1 MKSILN
7 KFRNMPDNVKATLVF
22 AIASF
27 ATSGIN
33 YITTPIYTRLLTNAE
48 YGTVSLYNS
57 WYSIIRVFA
66 SMTLIFPGILNVG
79 LYDHRE
85 NRWKYLSSMLGI
97 TTCSTLVLTVI
108 YIVFQEQV
116 DMMLALPT
124 SLVILM
130 LLTSLSQP
138 ATTFWTYKQRY
149 EYRYK
154 VTFIVS
160 VGSAVAAQIVSILA
174 VLVAK
179 ESFGGNLAEVRL
191 WSAGLVNIVV
201 GMVIF
206 AFICKQGK
214 TIVDLPLWKKTCL
227 VAIPLIPHYLGGE
240 LLSSM
245 DKIMISQMVGDD
257 KTGIYSLAAILS
269 AIGIL
274 LWRALS
280 VMFNPFVNTKL
291 GERKFGEIREAV
303 KPLLS
308 MVGIMCV
315 IAALAAPE
323 IIRVLATEEYME
335 GIYVVPPVAAGIF
348 IHSLYDTFAA
358 VSFFH
363 KKSFRIMV
371 ATIIAAAVNLILN
384 YVFILNFGY
393 IAAGYTTL
401 ISNLVLTGMH
411 YWNARKIEPEPIYDF
426 RFSVIAISAVTV
438 GCLLCNLLYGF
449 YLIRYLLIVA
459 LLFVIYLRRKPLMK
473 TLVAMK
479 A

>member
-1 MKSILN
+1 MKAILN
-7 KFRNMPDNVKATLVF
+7 KIKNIPDNLKATLVF

-33 YITTPIYTRLLTNAE
+33 YITTPIFTRLLTNTE
-48 YGTVSLYNS
+48 YGTVSVYNS

-79 LYDHRE
+79 LYDHRD

-97 TTCSTLVLTVI
+97 TTCATLALTLI
-108 YIVFQEQV
+108 YSLFHVQV
-116 DMMLALPT
+116 EFALALPT

-130 LLTSLSQP
+130 LLTCFSQP

-154 VTFIVS
+154 VTFFVS
-160 VGSAVAAQIVSILA
+160 VGSAVMAQIVSILA
-174 VLVAK
+174 VMYAK
-179 ESFGGNLAEVRL
+179 ESDGGNLAEVRL

-206 AFICKQGK
+206 AYICRQGK
-214 TIVDLPLWKKTCL
+214 TVVDLPLWKKTIL

-240 LLSSM
+240 LLSSI
-245 DKIMISQMVGDD
+245 DKIMISQMVGSD
-257 KTGIYSLAAILS
+257 KAGIYSLAAILS

-280 VMFNPFVNTKL
+280 VMFNPFVNAKL
-291 GERKFGEIREAV
+291 GQRQFGEIRQAV
-303 KPLLS
+303 KPLMS
-308 MVGIMCV
+308 AVGILCV

-323 IIRVLATEEYME
+323 IIRILATKDYLE
-335 GIYVVPPVAAGIF
+335 GVYVVPPVAAGIF
-348 IHSLYDTFAA
+348 IHAMYDTFAA

-363 KKSFRIMV
+363 KKSVRIMIATVV
-371 ATIIAAAVNLILN
+371 AASVNLVLN

-401 ISNLVLTGMH
+401 ISNLILTAMH
-411 YWNARKIEPEPIYDF
+411 YWNSRKIESEPIYDPK
-426 RFSVIAISAVTV
+426 FSLLAVAAVTI

-449 YLIRYLLIVA
+449 VMVRYLLILG
-459 LLFVIYLRRKPLMK
+459 LLVIIFLRRKPVIDALVSMK
-473 TLVAMK
+473 V
-479 A
+479 

>member
-1 MKSILN
+1 MKALLN
-7 KFRNMPDNVKATLVF
+7 KLKNMPENLKATLVF

-33 YITTPIYTRLLTNAE
+33 YITTPIFTRLLTNAE
-48 YGTVSLYNS
+48 YGTVSVYNS

-79 LYDHRE
+79 LYDHRN
-85 NRWKYLSSMLGI
+85 NRWKYLSTMLGI
-97 TTCSTLVLTVI
+97 TTCSTLVLTLI
-108 YIVFQEQV
+108 YLAFREQV
-116 DMMLALPT
+116 ELMLALPT
-124 SLVILM
+124 SLLVLM
-130 LLTSLSQP
+130 LLTCLSQP

-154 VTFIVS
+154 VTFFVS
-160 VGSAVAAQIVSILA
+160 VGSAVMAQVVSIIA
-174 VLVAK
+174 VAAARG
-179 ESFGGNLAEVRL
+179 SFDGSLAEVRL

-206 AFICKQGK
+206 AYICKQGK
-214 TIVDLPLWKKTCL
+214 TVVDLPLWKRTML

-245 DKIMISQMVGDD
+245 DKIMISQMVGAD
-257 KTGIYSLAAILS
+257 KAGIYSLAAILS

-308 MVGIMCV
+308 MVGMMCV

-323 IIRVLATEEYME
+323 IIRILATKDYLE
-335 GIYVVPPVAAGIF
+335 GVYVVPPVAAGIF
-348 IHSLYDTFAA
+348 IHALYDTFAA

-363 KKSFRIMV
+363 KKSFRIMISTCV
-371 ATIIAAAVNLILN
+371 AAGVNLVLN
-384 YVFILNFGY
+384 YVFIMNFGY

-411 YWNARKIEPEPIYDF
+411 YWNARKIEPEPIYDPK
-426 RFSVIAISAVTV
+426 FSLAAVSAVTV

-449 YLIRYLLIVA
+449 TIIRYVLILA
-459 LLFVIYLRRKPLMK
+459 LLVVMYRKR
-473 TLVAMK
+473 K
-479 A
+479 ALIGALNSMRV